1 MGFDYLVFF
10 AVGYWTAGLVI
21 YTDRM
26 IRRVRIPFKRRMLR
40 IALCDLMV
48 ALIVLIVKFGGR

>member
-1 MGFDYLVFF
+1 MIFF
-10 AVGYWTAGLVI
+10 AAGYWTAGFVI
-21 YTDRM
+21 YSDRM
-26 IRRVRIPFKRRMLR
+26 LRNVQIPFRRRMLR

>member
-1 MGFDYLVFF
+1 MGLSFLVFF
-10 AVGYWTAGLVI
+10 AAGYWAAGLVI
-21 YTDRM
+21 YSDRM
-26 IRRVRIPFKRRMLR
+26 LRKVRIPFKRRMLR